1 MRKIVR
7 NVRIPEVLEFLE
19 IPTIKEYRESTR
31 K

>member
-1 MRKIVR
+1 MYKIAI

-19 IPTIKEYRESTR
+19 IPTIREYREFIR